1 MDNNLSLFLSLP
13 LLFLTVYTWTKHFPD
28 NEKYKISKLKD
39 IHKIKRKKE
48 LKKIPVEA
56 ILMSDIYNENVF
68 NDYLKLDLSVMQEL
82 DNETYVRYE
91 SALNKLLPVNLDNF
105 NPKGLNNYDENFT
118 VAHSI
123 LKVYILKFEILQNI
137 LQSID
142 MQIDKELSTYIDNIG
157 VKIRKKDYTNRATKI
172 YKELMENYESDI
184 TVKELLNSFEKEANN
199 YEQSVK
205 LKNSTEAH
213 IVVEKMK
220 EKIRR

>member
-1 MDNNLSLFLSLP
+1 
-13 LLFLTVYTWTKHFPD
+13 
-28 NEKYKISKLKD
+28 
-39 IHKIKRKKE
+39 
-48 LKKIPVEA
+48 
-56 ILMSDIYNENVF
+56 MSDIYNENVC

-123 LKVYILKFEILQNI
+123 LKAYILNFEILQNI
-137 LQSID
+137 SQSID
-142 MQIDKELSTYIDNIG
+142 IQIDKELSTYIDNIG
-157 VKIRKKDYTNRATKI
+157 VKIRKKDYINRATKI

-213 IVVEKMK
+213 IVVKKMK